1 MGIAQF
7 LKRFSGKHE
16 EESLTWRVDPVE
28 GLDFIFAGRGLTDPE
43 GYSLENPI
51 FGMKYTYL
59 KSLDEQSVACRNAN
73 GFTLTSSDVCG
84 LDDDFSTLFRLPPVF
99 KGSFKCAITGSS
111 GKSSFRVSTTLLMS
125 GGEEVTHFKLHGP
138 FLYLGETEQYR
149 LTPAQWSALEAI
161 SKHEKL
167 SPSDRGEYENNW
179 LIFKLQT
186 AKKAGADLDLAHFNQ
201 IDLVNPES
209 VAVGVEELD
218 SGDLLL
224 TPTFGPGIDQEAIK
238 RRLGQIKPGD
248 ENAILRVNNRFV
260 LLDSERLEAV
270 EEILTNQVI
279 PKDQVKSFFE
289 SPTAYLNAAMIDLD
303 TGFSLRVLG
312 AERFEHRYFGDVEKS
327 GTNWFDAESKLVEPT
342 GNLAA
347 IAKSRELLDEIIQR
361 VSDARKHGAAVVEVD
376 GRKFDIADE
385 EVVKQ
390 VLERSDQTLSVPETL
405 PDDEVTRSLE
415 AQEATSD
422 QVVIAIGSN
431 DEDED
436 FCKDTELGEFDVTRQ
451 NYDTS
456 NLKRTAYPHQEEG
469 IRWLLAHMKSALSS
483 SKDSGALLADD
494 MGLGKTFMTLVATSE
509 FLRRIQQ
516 ASKQSK
522 PVLIV
527 APLSLLENW
536 QAEVFETFHRSP
548 FEDIVTLQAG
558 ADLKKFRVSG
568 SGRETS
574 QQFEGDERVE
584 DLESIRYSLKV
595 GKLYGK
601 DRLDLPGR
609 LVLTTYQTLRD
620 YQFSL
625 SRIDWSVVA
634 FDEAQNIKNP
644 NTLATRAAKA
654 LKSDFKLLASGT
666 PVENS
671 LKDFWCLMDTAVPG
685 LLGAWQSFRE
695 AYISPIL
702 DASDEDKRDVK
713 IRIGKQLRDKVGV
726 YMLRRTKE
734 DRLEGLPQKTIFT
747 GNQAAEKSQY
757 QPVLAGMMKGNQLA
771 AYEDILFTVKN
782 SSEQDRRGVVLPS
795 LLKLKVSSI
804 HHGLLAQESIPSD
817 VKGLIDFA
825 RSSVKIESML
835 AVLDEIRKAEE
846 KVIIFAT
853 TKSIQRFVSVL
864 VSTLYKVKVDII
876 NGETKAVSNRQSDQT
891 RKSIIDAFQSAHG
904 FGVIIM
910 SPVAAGVGLTVT
922 GANNVI
928 HLERHWNP
936 AKEAQATDRVYRIGQ
951 KKEVKV
957 YLPMALHPDIASFD
971 LQLDGLL
978 GNKIDLSDA
987 VVANETVEASD
998 LSAVF

>member
-7 LKRFSGKHE
+7 LKRFSGRHE
-16 EESLTWRVDPVE
+16 EESLIWRVDPVE
-28 GLDFIFAGRGLTDPE
+28 GLDFIFTERGLADPE

-59 KSLDEQSVACRNAN
+59 KSLHEQGLACRNAN
-73 GFTLTSSDVCG
+73 GFTLASSTVCD
-84 LDDDFSTLFRLPPVF
+84 LDDDFSTLFRLPKKF
-99 KGSFKCAITGSS
+99 NGAFKCAIPESS
-111 GKSSFRVSTTLLMS
+111 AKSSFRVTTTLLMP
-125 GGEEVTHFKLHGP
+125 GGEELTYFKLHGP
-138 FLYLGETEQYR
+138 FLFLGETEQYR
-149 LTPAQWSALEAI
+149 LTPAQWSALEALE
-161 SKHEKL
+161 KHDKL
-167 SPSDRGEYENNW
+167 SPSERNEYENNW

-186 AKKAGADLDLAHFNQ
+186 AKKAGVDLDLAHFNQ

-209 VAVGVEELD
+209 VGVGVEELD
-218 SGDLLL
+218 SGDLVL
-224 TPTFGPGIDQEAIK
+224 TPTFGPGIDLEQIK
-238 RRLGQIKPGD
+238 RRLGQLKPSEESG
-248 ENAILRVNNRFV
+248 ILRVNNRFV

-270 EEILTNQVI
+270 EEILTNRVI
-279 PKDQVKSFFE
+279 PKSQVKSFFE

-312 AERFEHRYFGDVEKS
+312 AERFEHKYFGDVEKS
-327 GTNWFDAESKLVEPT
+327 GTNWFDAESKLIEPT

-347 IAKSRELLDEIIQR
+347 IAKSRELLDEILQR
-361 VSDARKHGAAVVEVD
+361 VTDAKKHSAGVVEID

-385 EVVKQ
+385 EAVKQ
-390 VLERSDQTLSVPETL
+390 VLERSVQALSATEDFLDNET
-405 PDDEVTRSLE
+405 SLSPGL
-415 AQEATSD
+415 QRATSD

-431 DEDED
+431 DEEED
-436 FCKDTELGEFDVTRQ
+436 FCKETELSNFDTERQ
-451 NYDTS
+451 NYDKS
-456 NLKRTAYPHQEEG
+456 NLKRTAYSHQDEG
-469 IRWLLAHMKSALSS
+469 IRWLLAHMESALSS

-494 MGLGKTFMTLVATSE
+494 MGLGKTYMTLVATSE

-516 ASKQSK
+516 AGKQSK

-536 QAEVFETFHRSP
+536 QSEVFETFHRSP
-548 FEDIVTLQAG
+548 FEDIVTLQTG
-558 ADLKKFRVSG
+558 ADLKKFRVAG
-568 SGRETS
+568 AGRETS
-574 QQFEGDERVE
+574 QEFEGAERIE
-584 DLESIRYSLKV
+584 DLGSIRYSLKV
-595 GKLYGK
+595 GKLYGT

-625 SRIDWSVVA
+625 SRVDWSVVA

-644 NTLATRAAKA
+644 NALATRAAKA

-713 IRIGKQLRDKVGV
+713 IRVGKQLRDKVGA

-734 DRLEGLPQKTIFT
+734 ERLEGLPQKLIFT
-747 GNQAAEKSQY
+747 GNQTAVKSHY
-757 QPVLAGMMKGNQLA
+757 LPVLAGVMKGSQLA
-771 AYEDILFTVKN
+771 AYEDVLFTVKN

-804 HHGLLAQESIPSD
+804 HHGLLAQEAIPSD
-817 VKGLIDFA
+817 LKGLLDFA

-835 AVLDEIRKAEE
+835 AVLDEIRKDKE

-864 VSTLYKVKVDII
+864 VSSLYKIKVDII

-891 RKSIIDAFQSAHG
+891 RKSIIDAFQTGPG

-951 KKEVKV
+951 KKDVKV
-957 YLPMALHPDIASFD
+957 YLPMALHPEIKSFD

-987 VVANETVEASD
+987 VVANEAVEASD
-998 LSAVF
+998 LTSVF